1 MDTKVDKIPTT
12 ARALLQP
19 DPASTKLIL
28 TSLPV
33 PKPKPNS
40 NEHLIRVH
48 ALALCN
54 GELLWPKNFPPADP
68 SARTLV
74 PGYDVAG
81 TILEAPKSSP
91 FRVGD
96 EVYAR
101 TMYAHTG
108 YARDYTIGVT
118 EELAHRPKRLSWAES
133 AATALSAQSA
143 WQALFVQAGFEDI
156 NSGLAKGKRILVTGA
171 SGSVGL
177 WVVQFAPIA
186 GAEVVGTCGSHN
198 SKLVESLGAK
208 EVIGYRSLSLQE
220 WARDSANLV
229 DIVIDCSG
237 RKVLEDAWWTVK
249 HGGILI
255 SIVQPTESARP
266 AGCSEK
272 NVKNWFFIMQPD
284 RAQLEQITRLID
296 DGKCHSLVD
305 SVWRFED
312 YEKAYERA
320 DSGRAVGKVVLDLM
334 AKDL

>member
-1 MDTKVDKIPTT
+1 MDRKVDEIPST

-19 DPASTKLIL
+19 DPASTSLIL

-68 SARTLV
+68 GARTLV

-81 TILEAPKSSP
+81 TIVEAPESSP

-108 YARDYTIGVT
+108 CARDYTIAVT
-118 EELAHRPKRLSWAES
+118 EELAHRPKSLSWAES

-143 WQALFVQAGFEDI
+143 WQALFVQAGLDDI
-156 NSGLAKGKRILVTGA
+156 ASGLAKGKRILVTGA
-171 SGSVGL
+171 SGGVGL
-177 WVVQFAPIA
+177 WVVQFAKLA

-198 SKLVESLGAK
+198 IKLVESLGAK
-208 EVIGYRSLSLQE
+208 EVIDYRTLSLQD
-220 WARDSANLV
+220 WARDSENQV
-229 DIVIDCSG
+229 DVVINCSG
-237 RKVLEDAWWTVK
+237 RKALEDAWWTVK
-249 HGGILI
+249 DGGVLI
-255 SIVQPTESARP
+255 SIVQPTEPVRP
-266 AGCSEK
+266 PGCSGK
-272 NVKNWFFIMQPD
+272 NVKNWFFIMQPN
-284 RAQLEQITRLID
+284 RAQLEQITKLID
-296 DGKCHSLVD
+296 DGKCCPLVD

-320 DSGRAVGKVVLDLM
+320 TADVL
-334 AKDL
+334 